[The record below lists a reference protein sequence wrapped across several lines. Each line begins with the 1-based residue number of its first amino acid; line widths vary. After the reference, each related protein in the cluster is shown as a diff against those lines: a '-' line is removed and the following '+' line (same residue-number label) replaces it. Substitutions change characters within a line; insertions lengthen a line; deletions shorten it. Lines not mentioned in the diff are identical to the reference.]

1 MGIVKIGYGDQV
13 VNYNETTGEIFHD
26 ASGGVYM
33 ISADNE
39 AIILRQ
45 FDTEQQ
51 AIEGKATLIQR
62 IGAAIPK
69 AEGNG
74 DIIVTID
81 DL

>member
-1 MGIVKIGYGDQV
+1 MGIVKISYGDQV
-13 VNYNETTGEIFHD
+13 VNYGDTTGEIFHD

-33 ISADNE
+33 ISTDNE
-39 AIILRQ
+39 AIIIRQ

-51 AIEGKATLIQR
+51 AIAAKTTLIQR